1 MQVAPIRIAD
11 ARTVLV
17 RAGVLLAFVA
27 AASLL
32 PLAAGPSRALAAVLP
47 LFVVLLFVELLPVLW
62 PRAVD
67 LCAPPVLANL
77 VGAFLTASTMIY
89 FIDAG
94 ELRIDLVD
102 AYTPERAE
110 ELTRLALYASIVGQL
125 SYYLGYYT
133 RFGTSLWVLFPRVE
147 GIVWNR
153 RRLAVVSIAAGLA
166 FAVVY
171 AIFQART
178 GVPLF
183 DL

>member
-77 VGAFLTASTMIY
+77 VGAFLTASTMVY
-89 FIDAG
+89 FIDHG
-94 ELRIDLVD
+94 ELRIDLIT
-102 AYTPERAE
+102 AYTPDRAE
-110 ELTRLALYASIVGQL
+110 QLALEALAASILGQA
-125 SYYLGYYT
+125 SYYLGYCA
-133 RFGTSLWVLFPRVE
+133 RFG
-147 GIVWNR
+147 
-153 RRLAVVSIAAGLA
+153 
-166 FAVVY
+166 
-171 AIFQART
+171 
-178 GVPLF
+178 
-183 DL
+183 